1 MRKHLTKKERNNLN
15 ARLAKLRSSNNKSRK
30 RQNHR
35 HSQMNPQ
42 VNAAMRAKQ
51 LMRLEV
57 EKMRLTNRNLTQ
69 HNQQSNTKLFC
80 SHSSIHLRIHL

>member
-1 MRKHLTKKERNNLN
+1 MQDYLNLEVVII
-15 ARLAKLRSSNNKSRK
+15 SQK
-30 RQNHR
+30 RHNHR

-57 EKMRLTNRNLTQ
+57 EK
-69 HNQQSNTKLFC
+69 
-80 SHSSIHLRIHL
+80 LRVTD